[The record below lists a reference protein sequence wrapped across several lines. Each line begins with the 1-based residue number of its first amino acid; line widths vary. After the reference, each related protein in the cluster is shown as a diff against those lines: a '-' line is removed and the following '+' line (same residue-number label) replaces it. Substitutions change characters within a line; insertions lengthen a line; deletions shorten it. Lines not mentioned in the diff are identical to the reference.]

1 MKTRLFQLYLASAA
15 VTGALL
21 SGVYAVAATAA
32 TSLAASIDTQETARH
47 TRSVEFSTRA
57 IQGAPGYP
65 MQAHQRKP
73 TTTRQEKP

>member
-1 MKTRLFQLYLASAA
+1 MRTIHLYLASAA
-15 VTGALL
+15 ATGALL

-32 TSLAASIDTQETARH
+32 TSLASSINTEETARH

-57 IQGAPGYP
+57 SQGAAGYP
-65 MQAHQRKP
+65 MQAHERKP